1 METFGEHFD
10 VFEVTPATARTMQ
23 LFHSRDFVDALYKSR
38 DACPREEF
46 GLVDDCCAFRGV
58 FELASLEAGGSV
70 QVRLIRRAGGL
81 GEDVANLRFELGL
94 VESGLVYRPLGAER

>member
-23 LFHSRDFVDALYKSR
+23 LSHSRGFVDALHKSR

-70 QVRLIRRAGGL
+70 QAYFWTSCMLLSCIL
-81 GEDVANLRFELGL
+81 GHF
-94 VESGLVYRPLGAER
+94 

>member
-1 METFGEHFD
+1 VETFGEHFD

-70 QVRLIRRAGGL
+70 QAYLWTLVYAPFLYPRARLTLYSSAGG
-81 GEDVANLRFELGL
+81 GAAELAR
-94 VESGLVYRPLGAER
+94 V

>member
-10 VFEVTPATARTMQ
+10 VFEVMPATARTMQ

-70 QVRLIRRAGGL
+70 QANFWNFVCAPFVYPRALLTFYSSAGG
-81 GEDVANLRFELGL
+81 GAAELA
-94 VESGLVYRPLGAER
+94 RI